1 MSSFFFIVK
10 PPYIL
15 LNLLLLL
22 LHVIIFV
29 LSLVRANLLLP
40 LISAVQLP
48 RLRVLLHA

>member
-1 MSSFFFIVK
+1 MFFIVN
-10 PPYIL
+10 PTYSF

-48 RLRVLLHA
+48 RLRVLLHT